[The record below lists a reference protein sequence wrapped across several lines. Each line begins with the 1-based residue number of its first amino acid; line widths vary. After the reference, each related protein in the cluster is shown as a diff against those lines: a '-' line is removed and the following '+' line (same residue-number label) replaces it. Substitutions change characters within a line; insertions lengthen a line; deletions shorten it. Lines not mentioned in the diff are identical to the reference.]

1 MRSPAAM
8 NEPVLSGRRIIILED
23 DYFQANDCKQM
34 LEQAGASVI
43 LVSALVPDLSS
54 LGQEG
59 PIDAALIDVNLGQ
72 GLSFDFARQLR
83 DQGIPF
89 VFLTGYD
96 AAILPEDLV
105 GSAWISKPAAGAQV
119 LALLAGKPI

>member
-1 MRSPAAM
+1 M

-43 LVSALVPDLSS
+43 LVSAWVPDLSS

-72 GLSFDFARQLR
+72 ELSFDFARKLR